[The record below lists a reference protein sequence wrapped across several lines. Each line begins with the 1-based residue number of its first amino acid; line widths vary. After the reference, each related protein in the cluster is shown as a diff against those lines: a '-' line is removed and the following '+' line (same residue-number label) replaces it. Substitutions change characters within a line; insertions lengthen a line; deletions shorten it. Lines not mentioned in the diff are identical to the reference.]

1 MFTPIL
7 LYIDPG
13 TGSMLFGILIGI
25 IGALT
30 YLIRT
35 WMVRLRFILTGGRS
49 AEKNDDKLPL
59 VIFSDDKRYWQVF
72 EPVCRELDS
81 RGMDAVYMTAS
92 PDDPGL
98 NNHYA
103 HIRAEFIGE
112 NNKAFAKLNLLN
124 ACIVLST
131 TPGLDVYQWKRSK
144 YVDHYVHMLHG
155 PNEIAGYRMFGIDY
169 YDALLLS
176 GEYQERDARNLEK
189 LRHLPS
195 KEIVMIGIPY
205 MDEMVKRLREAP
217 ELPAHERTVLLAP
230 TWGESSIFSRF
241 GERIIQALV
250 DTGYRIIIRPHP
262 QSFTSEAAMMD
273 ELMKKYPDSDRLS
286 WNGDTDNFE
295 VLRQSDILI
304 SDFSGVTLEYAFVYD
319 GPVIYA
325 DTEYDSS
332 PYDVW
337 WLDTPFWT
345 LEALSRIG
353 MKLTEDSLPGLKDMI
368 DECIDDPRYASEREA
383 VRRETWVYP
392 GEGAVRAADYLIH
405 KFEELSKE
413 KDQGASGR
421 QQECL
426 SAM

>member
-1 MFTPIL
+1 MQNPIL

-35 WMVRLRFILTGGRS
+35 WMVKVRFVLTGGKS
-49 AEKNDDKLPL
+49 TGMNIDKLPI
-59 VIFSDDKRYWQVF
+59 VIFSDDKRYWPVF
-72 EPVCRELDS
+72 EPVCRELDK
-81 RGMDAVYMTAS
+81 RGADVVYMTAS
-92 PDDPGL
+92 VDDPAL
-98 NNHYA
+98 DNSYE

-124 ACIVLST
+124 AYIVLST

-144 YVDHYVHMLHG
+144 YVDCYIHMLHG

-169 YDALLLS
+169 YDMLLLS

-189 LRHLPS
+189 LRDLPA

-205 MDEMVKRLREAP
+205 MDEMVRRLKEAP
-217 ELPAHERTVLLAP
+217 ALPVHERTVLLAP
-230 TWGESSIFSRF
+230 TWGPSSILSKF
-241 GERIIQALV
+241 GDRIIQSLV

-262 QSFTSEAAMMD
+262 QSFTAEAKLME
-273 ELMKKYPDSDRLS
+273 ELMTKYPDSDRLS
-286 WNGDTDNFE
+286 WNRDTDNFE

-304 SDFSGVTLEYAFVYD
+304 SDFSGVTLEFAFVYD
-319 GPVIYA
+319 KPIMIA

-332 PYDVW
+332 PYDTW

-345 LEALSRIG
+345 LDALSRMG
-353 MKLTEDSLPGLKDMI
+353 MTLTEESLPKLKDMI
-368 DECIDDPRYASEREA
+368 DEAIDDPKYKAERDKA
-383 VRRETWVYP
+383 RSETWVYP
-392 GEGAVRAADYLIH
+392 GEGASRAADAIMAKY
-405 KFEELSKE
+405 KELTE
-413 KDQGASGR
+413 TEAV
-421 QQECL
+421 
-426 SAM
+426 